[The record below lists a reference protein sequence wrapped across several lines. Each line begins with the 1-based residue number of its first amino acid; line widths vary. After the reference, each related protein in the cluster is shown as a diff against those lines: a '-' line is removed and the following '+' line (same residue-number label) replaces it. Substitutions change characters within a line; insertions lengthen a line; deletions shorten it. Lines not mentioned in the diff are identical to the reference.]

1 MPLLIVSAQRLQAQ
15 RLEGDLRRVEGQ
27 AAAAEGQARQA
38 LRMEQARAA
47 EAAREADVMRAGV
60 GQDRD
65 KALQALK
72 VCMLSRLQSLG
83 GGMGAFI
90 AALTAG

>member
-1 MPLLIVSAQRLQAQ
+1 MSAQRLQAQ
-15 RLEGDLRRVEGQ
+15 RLEGDLRKVEGQ

-38 LRMEQARAA
+38 LHMEQARAA

-72 VCMLSRLQSLG
+72 VRTLSRR
-83 GGMGAFI
+83 
-90 AALTAG
+90 